1 MRTPPL
7 APLPAGGEGMGV
19 GSVCVETTTRK
30 GQRRTVA
37 EKATRTDDPVT
48 RWRTAAEVWSKL
60 KPLARQ
66 KRQEPTPA
74 EDRLWQRLRRK
85 QVLGFKFRR
94 QHAIDRFIVDFY
106 CAEVQLVVEVDGP
119 IHKYSP
125 EQDTLREQL
134 ITSLD
139 LRMLRFTNDQVLN
152 SLEAVIEEIM
162 EALADPTPQPHPHTP
177 SPRAGRGPGG
187 RVNSAHARKQREGKG
202 VRSPQRG
209 ETESTGTPH
218 A

>member
-1 MRTPPL
+1 M
-7 APLPAGGEGMGV
+7 
-19 GSVCVETTTRK
+19 
-30 GQRRTVA
+30 A

-60 KPLARQ
+60 KPLVR
-66 KRQEPTPA
+66 RMRRELTNA

-106 CAEVQLVVEVDGP
+106 CAEARLVVEIDGP
-119 IHKYSP
+119 IHQYSP

-134 ITSLD
+134 LTSLG
-139 LRMLRFTNDQVLN
+139 LRVLRFTNEQVLGP
-152 SLEAVIEEIM
+152 LDAVIEEIM

-177 SPRAGRGPGG
+177 SSRTGRRYWRSQYGGARRRGRG
-187 RVNSAHARKQREGKG
+187 
-202 VRSPQRG
+202 RG
-209 ETESTGTPH
+209 
-218 A
+218 